1 MKNEDKNLEKDKRL
15 DNLQPVPFT
24 SENQPSPEAKSKGWE
39 RRREAQKILDEFM
52 SKGEMT
58 YKEIKELL
66 DDIKAHPENHTLREV
81 KIANY
86 LMSQKY
92 TIDWLDRHISK
103 APQEIDMTSK
113 GEKINVVE
121 VKFVGGLDDTGE
133 SGESPADSR
142 DSGSQEDT
150 PEGETGV

>member
-1 MKNEDKNLEKDKRL
+1 MSKNTEKNPSL
-15 DNLQPVPFT
+15 DNLKPQFT
-24 SENQPSPEAKSKGWE
+24 SENQPSPEAKSKGE

-66 DDIKAHPENHTLREV
+66 DDVKAHPENHTLREV

-103 APQEIDMTSK
+103 APQEMDIKGDMNLTVID
-113 GEKINVVE
+113 VVKKLKE
-121 VKFVGGLDDTGE
+121 LDDE
-133 SGESPADSR
+133 PIN
-142 DSGSQEDT
+142 
-150 PEGETGV
+150 

>member
-1 MKNEDKNLEKDKRL
+1 MKNENKNQKKL
-15 DNLQPVPFT
+15 DNLEPFT

-66 DDIKAHPENHTLREV
+66 DDVKAHPENHTLREV

-103 APQEIDMTSK
+103 APQEIDITQNVTVNDFISK
-113 GEKINVVE
+113 LDNPNKPYDEIDNEVSDKDEDRGEDILQTE
-121 VKFVGGLDDTGE
+121 Q
-133 SGESPADSR
+133 SPDR
-142 DSGSQEDT
+142 
-150 PEGETGV
+150 PE

>member
-1 MKNEDKNLEKDKRL
+1 
-15 DNLQPVPFT
+15 
-24 SENQPSPEAKSKGWE
+24 
-39 RRREAQKILDEFM
+39 
-52 SKGEMT
+52 
-58 YKEIKELL
+58 
-66 DDIKAHPENHTLREV
+66 
-81 KIANY
+81 
-86 LMSQKY
+86 MSQKY

-121 VKFVGGLDDTGE
+121 VKFVGGLDDTDE

>member
-52 SKGEMT
+52 RQTDMT

-66 DDIKAHPENHTLREV
+66 KEAKKL
-81 KIANY
+81 
-86 LMSQKY
+86 
-92 TIDWLDRHISK
+92 
-103 APQEIDMTSK
+103 
-113 GEKINVVE
+113 
-121 VKFVGGLDDTGE
+121 
-133 SGESPADSR
+133 
-142 DSGSQEDT
+142 
-150 PEGETGV
+150 